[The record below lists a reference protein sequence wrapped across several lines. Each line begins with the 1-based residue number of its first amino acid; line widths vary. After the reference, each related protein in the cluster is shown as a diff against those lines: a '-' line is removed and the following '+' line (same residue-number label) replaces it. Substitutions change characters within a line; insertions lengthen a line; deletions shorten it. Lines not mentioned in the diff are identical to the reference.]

1 MTNATATAAPLGPFA
16 RVHRAVALDDD
27 SLRRVRLMAVL
38 GLIALNV
45 CDLVLT
51 RQLLDMGGVEANPLM
66 ALFISGGWGIAIKV
80 GIPIAL
86 AVRHLRA
93 PLERRLVLA
102 LCWVCVLYLSVV
114 AWNLHMF
121 DSPHLLG

>member
-1 MTNATATAAPLGPFA
+1 MTNATATAVPLGPLA

-27 SLRRVRLMAVL
+27 ALRRVRLMAVL

-45 CDLVLT
+45 CDLILT
-51 RQLLDMGGVEANPLM
+51 RRLLGMGGVEANPLM
-66 ALFISGGWGIAIKV
+66 AVFIASGWGIAIKV
-80 GIPIAL
+80 GLPIAL

-93 PLERRLVLA
+93 PLERRIVLG

-114 AWNLHMF
+114 VWNTHLF